1 MKKRTIN
8 IFGLL
13 TVVAL
18 VLGEASYAQTTE
30 PVTVNQ
36 GQLYILPNTLV
47 STQFDFDN
55 TSSGVI
61 FNDGEFQ
68 FYRNYNN
75 DGLFTHSSNQT
86 TGYTVFQGNQP
97 QLISGSQSSKHFDV
111 LFHNTSTQ
119 YPFSLNS
126 DMIINGTGNF
136 RTGIVKI
143 NKEVGGQ
150 MLFGNG
156 ATQINATDN
165 SYAEGMVEKQG
176 NNSFVFPIG
185 KSGYYR
191 LAGIS
196 APANEVHTY
205 TSEYFQE
212 NTNEQYPH
220 KDRTGIIAE
229 VNNQEYW
236 TIEQQTGTSGSV
248 IVTLSWHNQT
258 TPAAFRGGEDLHII
272 RWDAGQNLWVDEG
285 GIVDASTNTV
295 TTPVEVEGF
304 GVFTLGKIKEQF
316 LNPGDVVIYQGVTPD
331 GDGINDYFIIDN
343 IDYFSENNVK
353 IYNRWGRLV
362 YETQSYNS
370 NGNVFKGF
378 AEGTSVVG
386 SGEKLP
392 SGTYYYVVEYLYD
405 REGQNQWVKKVGYL
419 HLENND

>member
-86 TGYTVFQGNQP
+86 TGYTVFQGSQP

-119 YPFSLNS
+119 YPFSLDS

-205 TSEYFQE
+205 TRSEEHTSELQSR
-212 NTNEQYPH
+212 PH
-220 KDRTGIIAE
+220 L
-229 VNNQEYW
+229 VC
-236 TIEQQTGTSGSV
+236 
-248 IVTLSWHNQT
+248 
-258 TPAAFRGGEDLHII
+258 
-272 RWDAGQNLWVDEG
+272 
-285 GIVDASTNTV
+285 
-295 TTPVEVEGF
+295 
-304 GVFTLGKIKEQF
+304 
-316 LNPGDVVIYQGVTPD
+316 
-331 GDGINDYFIIDN
+331 
-343 IDYFSENNVK
+343 
-353 IYNRWGRLV
+353 RLLL
-362 YETQSYNS
+362 
-370 NGNVFKGF
+370 
-378 AEGTSVVG
+378 
-386 SGEKLP
+386 EK
-392 SGTYYYVVEYLYD
+392 
-405 REGQNQWVKKVGYL
+405 KK
-419 HLENND
+419 